1 MKTPDEIKKG
11 LECCIVGE
19 CNSKQRTCPYRKDN
33 DCTTA
38 TIEDALSYIQQLER
52 EWDAAVKDLR
62 YSSECGTCGHYGLQ
76 GDNCQK
82 CRNNAMH
89 PYWKWRGVQ
98 EVE

>member
-1 MKTPDEIKKG
+1 MVRTAKDAAAICREWYWAFRNMGKG
-11 LECCIVGE
+11 EEKYVLELL
-19 CNSKQRTCPYRKDN
+19 DAA
-33 DCTTA
+33 D
-38 TIEDALSYIQQLER
+38 TIEQLER
-52 EWDAAVKDLR
+52 ERDAAIEDLR

-89 PYWKWRGVQ
+89 PHWKWRGVQ